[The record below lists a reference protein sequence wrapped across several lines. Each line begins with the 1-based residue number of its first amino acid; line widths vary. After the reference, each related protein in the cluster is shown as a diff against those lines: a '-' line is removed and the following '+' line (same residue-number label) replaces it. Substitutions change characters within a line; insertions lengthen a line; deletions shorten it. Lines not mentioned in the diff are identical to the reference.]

1 MNFKD
6 MIIFTILI
14 TFSILFGIMVI
25 KTAVKKNENNVRTIE
40 YIDPDYD
47 KKYPKSF

>member
-6 MIIFTILI
+6 MMVFTILM
-14 TFSILFGIMVI
+14 TVSILFGIMVI

>member
-6 MIIFTILI
+6 MMVFTILM
-14 TFSILFGIMVI
+14 TVSILFGIMVI
-25 KTAVKKNENNVRTIE
+25 KTAVKKNENNGRIIE
-40 YIDPDYD
+40 YIDPGYD